1 MLGGVA
7 AAALGGGVRRWE
19 GDDIAGRG
27 LGSVGIGGEGVSR
40 CEDRGEGGFAKYR
53 RNSRGPGGRLSEK

>member
-1 MLGGVA
+1 MGVAALGGVA

-27 LGSVGIGGEGVSR
+27 LGSVGIRGEGVGR
-40 CEDRGEGGFAKYR
+40 CED
-53 RNSRGPGGRLSEK
+53 